1 MSEYIYSIEAKEVN
15 KTFIKKNKE
24 IIALDNFDIKIQKG
38 SIHGLL
44 GPNGAGKSTFINILG
59 GLVKKN
65 KGKIKICGLDID
77 SDMRKSKFKIG
88 IVPQELNIDPFFTP
102 FELLELQAGLYGIR
116 KKYRKTEEILE
127 NVGLLDQKNS
137 YARTLSGGMRR
148 RLLVA
153 KALVHSPEM
162 IILDEPTAGVDV
174 DLRKSLWNY
183 IIKINKLGTTICLTT
198 HYLEEAEE
206 LCDRITIINNGK
218 VIKDDT
224 KSNLLRLISDKTV
237 IFQIRSKFKIP
248 DELKQFKPQIVDDN
262 LKVTYDKN
270 FTSLK
275 NIINILNKNEIS
287 FQEINTYESD
297 LEDIFLKLVKNSK

>member
-102 FELLELQAGLYGIR
+102 FELLELQLINRIKNRVIR
-116 KKYRKTEEILE
+116 
-127 NVGLLDQKNS
+127 
-137 YARTLSGGMRR
+137 
-148 RLLVA
+148 
-153 KALVHSPEM
+153 
-162 IILDEPTAGVDV
+162 
-174 DLRKSLWNY
+174 
-183 IIKINKLGTTICLTT
+183 
-198 HYLEEAEE
+198 
-206 LCDRITIINNGK
+206 
-218 VIKDDT
+218 
-224 KSNLLRLISDKTV
+224 
-237 IFQIRSKFKIP
+237 
-248 DELKQFKPQIVDDN
+248 
-262 LKVTYDKN
+262 
-270 FTSLK
+270 
-275 NIINILNKNEIS
+275 
-287 FQEINTYESD
+287 
-297 LEDIFLKLVKNSK
+297 

>member
-1 MSEYIYSIEAKEVN
+1 MSDYIYAIEAKEVN
-15 KTFIKKNKE
+15 KTFIKKNKKTL
-24 IIALDNFDIKIQKG
+24 ALQNFNIQIKKG

-59 GLVKKN
+59 SLVKKDSGN
-65 KGKIKICGLDID
+65 INICNLNID
-77 SDMRKSKFKIG
+77 SETKQSKFKIG

-102 FELLELQAGLYGIR
+102 YELLELQAGLYGIR
-116 KKYRKTEEILE
+116 KTKRKTDEILE
-127 NVGLLDQKNS
+127 NVGLIDQKNS

-162 IILDEPTAGVDV
+162 LILDEPTAGVDV

-183 IIKINKLGTTICLTT
+183 IKKINKLGTTICLTT

-206 LCDRITIINNGK
+206 LCDRITILNNGK

-224 KSNLLRLISDKTV
+224 KNNLLKIISNKTVLFQIDSEIFIPNELKKFNPKIENSNL
-237 IFQIRSKFKIP
+237 KI
-248 DELKQFKPQIVDDN
+248 
-262 LKVTYDKN
+262 TYDKN
-270 FTSLK
+270 TTSLK
-275 NIINILNKNEIS
+275 EIIDILNKNKIS
-287 FQEINTYESD
+287 FQEINTFESD
-297 LEDIFLKLVKNSK
+297 LEDIFLKLVKGQ